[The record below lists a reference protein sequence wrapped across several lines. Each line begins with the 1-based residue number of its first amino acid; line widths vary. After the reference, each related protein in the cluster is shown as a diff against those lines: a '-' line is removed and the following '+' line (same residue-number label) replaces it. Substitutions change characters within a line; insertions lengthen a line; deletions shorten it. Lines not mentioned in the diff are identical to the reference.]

1 MKKKSQCKVETGIET
16 STFLSLK
23 RSINEKTILQSILLI
38 CIIFFYKSVMA
49 QVRRALQ
56 AYCDVLPMIAQT
68 YIKISENLLKILK
81 FPILGSLKK
90 GLFSI
95 FFYAIRVEDI
105 LYI

>member
-1 MKKKSQCKVETGIET
+1 MFSLSFWFPFTIKSQCKVETGIET

-68 YIKISENLLKILK
+68 YIVKSPENLLKILK
-81 FPILGSLKK
+81 FPI
-90 GLFSI
+90 F
-95 FFYAIRVEDI
+95 RVP
-105 LYI
+105 